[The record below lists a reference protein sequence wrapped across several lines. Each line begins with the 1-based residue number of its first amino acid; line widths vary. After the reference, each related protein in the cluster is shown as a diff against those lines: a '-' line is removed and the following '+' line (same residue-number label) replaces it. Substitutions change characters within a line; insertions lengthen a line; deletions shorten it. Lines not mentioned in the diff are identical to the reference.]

1 MLTKFQIQGALKK
14 CAGDGHTIFKEDAF
28 NILPEEFINPLKE
41 EYLSDSNVIPK
52 LYGIYSLKLL
62 WAIAHD
68 IKADTTIACTKMGR
82 GFMAQAL
89 TDAINNKLEEM

>member
-41 EYLSDSNVIPK
+41 EYLSM
-52 LYGIYSLKLL
+52 
-62 WAIAHD
+62 
-68 IKADTTIACTKMGR
+68 ADYRKVKDR
-82 GFMAQAL
+82 KPDEPDVFYRPPSVRL
-89 TDAINNKLEEM
+89 